1 MKTIKEVAQQL
12 SKITDSTTKK
22 MYLEFLG
29 NQLST
34 DDEVTLLSLTI
45 RELYHAYYSQYIDLT
60 LQKAMAIIGP
70 GEEVLP
76 ETYAEDISNWY
87 AWISELEDQF
97 STNKII

>member
-1 MKTIKEVAQQL
+1 
-12 SKITDSTTKK
+12 
-22 MYLEFLG
+22 
-29 NQLST
+29 
-34 DDEVTLLSLTI
+34 
-45 RELYHAYYSQYIDLT
+45 
-60 LQKAMAIIGP
+60 MAIIGP

>member
-45 RELYHAYYSQYIDLT
+45 RE
-60 LQKAMAIIGP
+60 
-70 GEEVLP
+70 
-76 ETYAEDISNWY
+76 
-87 AWISELEDQF
+87 
-97 STNKII
+97 